1 MKVKM
6 ENKLL
11 NRRTATWN
19 LFVLYNKQ
27 LKYAEK
33 KPFYFKFPHF
43 DRHENSILT

>member
-1 MKVKM
+1 M

-11 NRRTATWN
+11 KRRTATWK

-33 KPFYFKFPHF
+33 KPFYIKFPHF